1 MAGKLTQKIVRE
13 YVRRLGG
20 TLKRTDYD
28 DYCVKLAGCEYFTD
42 ALDDVLGTARAMCG
56 THPNIADAEEYL
68 KNALDFTHS
77 H

>member
-20 TLKRTDYD
+20 TFKKTDFD
-28 DYCVKLAGCEYFTD
+28 DYCVRLAGCEYFTD

-56 THPNIADAEEYL
+56 THENIDAAEQYL
-68 KNALDFTHS
+68 KDAGI
-77 H
+77 